1 MSLYGS
7 NYTKAFVTVPSEKVD
22 VSHQHGRVRVSYDEI
37 DLSSVIALNEKVY
50 LGRLPKGAKVVE
62 AILAFPDLGTAG
74 VCDLGYKYDDA
85 SLTSDP
91 DAFLSGVDVNTAAD
105 TVKMS
110 DQNNMVGFGVEMAG
124 EASVILTATTA
135 TTAITGKVKVAV
147 HYVVD

>member
-37 DLSSVIALNEKVY
+37 DLSTVIALNEKVY

-62 AILAFPDLGTAG
+62 AILAFPDLGAAG
-74 VCDLGYKYDDA
+74 VCDLGYEYDDA
-85 SLTSDP
+85 TLTSDP
-91 DAFLSGVDVNTAAD
+91 NAFLSAVDVNAAAD

-110 DQNNMVGFGVEMAG
+110 DQNNMVGFGVELAG
-124 EASVILTATTA
+124 EAAVILTATTA

>member
-7 NYTKAFVTVPSEKVD
+7 NYTKAFIAAPSEKVD
-22 VSHQHGRVRVSYDEI
+22 VSHQHGRIRVSYDEI
-37 DLSSVIALNEKVY
+37 ALSSVIALNEKVY

-62 AILAFPDLGTAG
+62 AILAFPDLGATG
-74 VCDLGYKYDDA
+74 VCDLGYEYDDA
-85 SLTSDP
+85 ALVADP
-91 DAFLSGVDVNTAAD
+91 NAFLSAVDVNAAAD

-110 DQNNMVGFGVEMAG
+110 DQNNMVGFGVEMEG

-135 TTAITGKVKVAV
+135 TTAIAGTVKVAI